1 MHKIYQIDKKLS
13 RLSHSFYATGTK
25 TWPCN
30 QQVLHG
36 ALTSST
42 CKGRV
47 LAWQFLGQSLVKL
60 SKLASNLET
69 SCSRELTCTFWDF
82 NHLYWSK
89 NGTRDEIITI
99 EWTVSST
106 SRNPFLTSVQCF
118 PLWCTNLRILQRN
131 TTSHNSSP
139 AASDLPQRRQTALSG
154 KLRTLQTTL
163 RLIPSSLNLY
173 ICGSQLMQFSGVRII
188 NYDESI
194 TKTKQTKAHSVT
206 FTWTIEAIQIEVTLS
221 PHTSL
226 DSVGIEKTRGVCLLD
241 KSATFHSLLAALL
254 AWNLL
259 PKRSIFRGVTYHFMN
274 VKKLLGMVMVA
285 YSCNHSFQ

>member
-1 MHKIYQIDKKLS
+1 M
-13 RLSHSFYATGTK
+13 
-25 TWPCN
+25 
-30 QQVLHG
+30 
-36 ALTSST
+36 
-42 CKGRV
+42 
-47 LAWQFLGQSLVKL
+47 

-69 SCSRELTCTFWDF
+69 SYSRELTCTFWDF

-139 AASDLPQRRQTALSG
+139 AASDLPQRGQTAPSG

-188 NYDESI
+188 NYDESV
-194 TKTKQTKAHSVT
+194 TKTKQTKAHSVS

-241 KSATFHSLLAALL
+241 KSATFSFFTSFTFSLKSTSKTEYFSWSYLSFYECQEAARHGGIFLQSQLSVGWGRKRLGQSGLHS
-254 AWNLL
+254 
-259 PKRSIFRGVTYHFMN
+259 KIII
-274 VKKLLGMVMVA
+274 KKKKKKQNWTDILETVSSNA
-285 YSCNHSFQ
+285 RWPWW